1 MLSPEDM
8 QWLQAQR
15 QRQMQRQQSQARYPQ
30 QRRPQQPQRP
40 QQRPM
45 NPSNDMGAPLPRAN
59 TGPAPTGNEQMR
71 TMEWNPQRDL
81 RRQQPGYD
89 PYQERARQAEMQYR
103 QQRQTRPI
111 QEPIG
116 GSSGFI
122 PGGGGGVGAQMG
134 SPGQPP
140 VQNWAFDSGRANQM
154 RGQMEAQT
162 QEEKNRQMAQQGAS
176 SVGAGADKRARKVS
190 ASSTKKSGGSKPT
203 MKKSAGKPP
212 AVAPKGK
219 RY

>member
-1 MLSPEDM
+1 
-8 QWLQAQR
+8 
-15 QRQMQRQQSQARYPQ
+15 
-30 QRRPQQPQRP
+30 
-40 QQRPM
+40 
-45 NPSNDMGAPLPRAN
+45 
-59 TGPAPTGNEQMR
+59 
-71 TMEWNPQRDL
+71 
-81 RRQQPGYD
+81 
-89 PYQERARQAEMQYR
+89 
-103 QQRQTRPI
+103 
-111 QEPIG
+111 
-116 GSSGFI
+116 
-122 PGGGGGVGAQMG
+122 
-134 SPGQPP
+134 
-140 VQNWAFDSGRANQM
+140 VQNWALEGRANQM